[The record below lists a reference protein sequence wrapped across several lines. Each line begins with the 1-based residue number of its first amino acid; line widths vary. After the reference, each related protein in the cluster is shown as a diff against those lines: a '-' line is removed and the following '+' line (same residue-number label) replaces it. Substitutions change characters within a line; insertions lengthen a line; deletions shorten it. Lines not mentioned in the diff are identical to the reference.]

1 MLHFLMDLVLKG
13 AETNPNISFERLT
26 VM

>member
-1 MLHFLMDLVLKG
+1 MLHFLMDLVWKG
-13 AETNPNISFERLT
+13 AETSPNISFERLT